1 MSPIH
6 DQSYRRYGGSREPM
20 GRAWAVIAWAGIRG
34 MLSKKLFLGVLVMA
48 WIPVLVF
55 TVRIWFAVT
64 YPQAGQLFGVTP
76 AMFQQFIE
84 VQTLFM
90 FFVTVYV
97 GSGLIANDR
106 RANALQIYLA
116 KPLMRVEYI
125 AGKVAI
131 LAAFLLFITLVPGL
145 LLIILQ
151 VSFSG
156 SFAFITSNPHV
167 LPAVVLA
174 SLVHVV
180 VASFAMLALSS
191 LSKSARYV
199 AILYTGVIFFTSAMA
214 GILFGITGSTRGA
227 WVSIGM
233 NLELVTDLMF
243 KAKPSYEAPV
253 MVSILILAGLVA
265 LSISVLERR
274 VRGVEVVK

>member
-20 GRAWAVIAWAGIRG
+20 GRAWSVIATTGIRS
-34 MLSKKLFLGVLVMA
+34 MLSRKLFLGVLVMA
-48 WIPVLVF
+48 WVPVLVF
-55 TVRIWFAVT
+55 TVRIWFAVS

-76 AMFQQFIE
+76 EMFRQFID
-84 VQTLFM
+84 VQTIFM

-106 RANALQIYLA
+106 RANALQIYLS

-125 AGKVAI
+125 AGKVAV
-131 LAAFLLFITLVPGL
+131 LATFLLFITLVPGIL
-145 LLIILQ
+145 LVILQ

-156 SFAFITSNPHV
+156 SFAFIRNHPQV

-174 SLVHVV
+174 SLVYVV

-199 AILYTGVIFFTSAMA
+199 AIMYTGVIFFTSAMA
-214 GILFGITGSTRGA
+214 GILIGITGSTRAA

-233 NLELVTDLMF
+233 NLENLTRAMF
-243 KAKPSYEAPV
+243 REKPSYDTPLTMSV
-253 MVSILILAGLVA
+253 IILAGLVI
-265 LSISVLERR
+265 LSISILERR

>member
-6 DQSYRRYGGSREPM
+6 DQSYRRYTGTRGPV
-20 GRAWAVIAWAGIRG
+20 GRAWTVIAWAGIRH
-34 MLSKKLFLGVLVMA
+34 MLGKRPFLGLLVVS

-64 YPQAGQLFGVTP
+64 YPQAGEIFGVTP
-76 AMFQQFIE
+76 TMFQDFLE
-84 VQTLFM
+84 VQSLFV
-90 FFVTVYV
+90 FFLTIYV

-116 KPLMRVEYI
+116 KPLLRVEYI
-125 AGKVAI
+125 AGK
-131 LAAFLLFITLVPGL
+131 LAVLASFLLLITLVPGL

-156 SFAFITSNPHV
+156 NFEFLRANLYV

-174 SLVHVV
+174 SLVRVI
-180 VASFAMLALSS
+180 VASFAMLALSA

-199 AILYTGVIFFTSAMA
+199 AILYTGAIFFTSAM
-214 GILFGITGSTRGA
+214 FGVLTVITRSSRAA
-227 WVSIGM
+227 WVSIGA
-233 NLELVTDLMF
+233 NLEIVTDVMF
-243 KAKPSYEAPV
+243 RRTPRYDTPV
-253 MVSILILAGLVA
+253 IVSVLILVGLVVVGV
-265 LSISVLERR
+265 SVLERR
-274 VRGVEVVK
+274 VRGVEVVS

>member
-20 GRAWAVIAWAGIRG
+20 GRAWAVIALAGIRG
-34 MLSKKLFLGVLVMA
+34 MLSRKLFLGVLVMS

-55 TVRIWFAVT
+55 TVRIWFAVS

-84 VQTLFM
+84 VQSVFV

-106 RANALQIYLA
+106 RANALQIYLS
-116 KPLMRVEYI
+116 KPLMRLEYI

-131 LAAFLLFITLVPGL
+131 LATFLLFITLVPGL
-145 LLIILQ
+145 LLLILQ
-151 VSFSG
+151 ISFSG
-156 SFAFITSNPHV
+156 SFAFMTTNPHV
-167 LPAVVLA
+167 LPAVILS
-174 SLVHVV
+174 SLVYVT

-214 GILFGITGSTRGA
+214 GILIGITGSTRAA

-233 NLELVTDLMF
+233 NLELLTDLMF
-243 KAKPSYEAPV
+243 RAKPSYDTPV
-253 MVSILILAGLVA
+253 TVSILILLGLVA

>member
-84 VQTLFM
+84 VQTVFM

-116 KPLMRVEYI
+116 KPLMRMEYI

-131 LAAFLLFITLVPGL
+131 LASFLLFITLVPGL

-151 VSFSG
+151 ISFSG
-156 SFAFITSNPHV
+156 SFAFISSNPHI
-167 LPAVVLA
+167 LPAVILS

-191 LSKSARYV
+191 LSKSSRYV

-227 WVSIGM
+227 WISMGM

-243 KAKPSYEAPV
+243 REKPSYEAPV
-253 MVSILILAGLVA
+253 TVSILILVGLVV

>member
-6 DQSYRRYGGSREPM
+6 DQSYRRYAGSREAM
-20 GRAWAVIAWAGIRG
+20 GRAWAVIASAGIRG
-34 MLSKKLFLGVLVMA
+34 MLAKKMFLLVLIGA

-55 TVRIWFAVT
+55 TVRIWFAVS

-84 VQTLFM
+84 IQT
-90 FFVTVYV
+90 FFIFCVTVYV

-106 RANALQIYLA
+106 RANALQIYLS
-116 KPLMRVEYI
+116 KPLLRVEYI

-131 LAAFLLFITLVPGL
+131 LATFLLFITLVPGL
-145 LLIILQ
+145 LLLVMQ

-156 SFAFITSNPHV
+156 SFSFLRSNLHV
-167 LPAVVLA
+167 VPAVILS

-214 GILFGITGSTRGA
+214 GVLFGVTGSTRGA

-243 KAKPSYEAPV
+243 REKPSYDTPV
-253 MVSILILAGLVA
+253 TVSIMILIGLVV

>member
-20 GRAWAVIAWAGIRG
+20 GRAWSVIAWAGIRG
-34 MLSKKLFLGVLVMA
+34 MLGRKLFLGLLVGA
-48 WIPVLVF
+48 WVPALVF
-55 TVRIWFAVT
+55 IVQIWFAVT

-76 AMFQQFIE
+76 RTFQNFLE
-84 VQTLFM
+84 VQTVFV

-106 RANALQIYLA
+106 RANALQIYLS

-131 LAAFLLFITLVPGL
+131 LATFLLFITLVPGL
-145 LLIILQ
+145 LLIIMQ
-151 VSFSG
+151 ISFSG
-156 SFAFITSNPHV
+156 SFAFIRSNLHV
-167 LPAVVLA
+167 VPAVVLA

-214 GILFGITGSTRGA
+214 GMLFGITGSTRGA

-243 KAKPSYEAPV
+243 RQKPSYEAPV
-253 MVSILILAGLVA
+253 MVSVLILAGLVV